1 MWGPLK
7 ITRMTESQLTPVSA
21 TDDTA
26 TADSPDDAEQAVR
39 AAVHAGLPS
48 AIADLAQLVRI
59 PSVSWSAFDPA
70 NVRRSADAVA
80 ALLTETGVFD
90 RVEVKQAPI
99 PSRGDDGGNEALGQ
113 PAVLATRGAR
123 NGRPTVLLYAHHDVQ
138 PEGDA
143 ADWETPPFEPTVRGD
158 RLYGRGAADDKAGVM
173 SHVATVR
180 ALHEA
185 LGDDLDLGLAVF
197 IEGEEEFGSRSFSNF
212 LQQNSAALAA
222 DVIVVADSDNV
233 DVDTPALT
241 VSLRGNVTFRL
252 TVSTLEHASHSGMY
266 GGAAPDAMLAA
277 VRLLATLHDD
287 DGAVAVEGLRS
298 YTEAAE
304 PPAFSE
310 EKLAED
316 AAFLPG
322 VRSIGRGPILSR
334 MWSQPTITVTGIDA
348 PSVANASNTLLP
360 SVSVRISSRVA
371 PGQPAREA
379 YEALERHL
387 RAHAPFG
394 ADIAIDDIDLGDPFL
409 VDTAGWAAS
418 EAKRAMT
425 DAWGAEAVETGIGGS
440 IPFIADLVREFPEA
454 QILVTGV
461 EDPDTRAHS
470 PNESLHLGV
479 FKRAVLAEALL
490 LARLNA
496 RES

>member
-26 TADSPDDAEQAVR
+26 APDSPDGVEQEVR

-70 NVRRSADAVA
+70 NLRRSADAVA

-99 PSRGDDGGNEALGQ
+99 PSRSDDGGAEALGQ
-113 PAVLATRGAR
+113 PAVLATRAAR

-158 RLYGRGAADDKAGVM
+158 RLYGRGAADDKAGVI

-252 TVSTLEHASHSGMY
+252 TVSTLGHASHSGMY

-298 YTEAAE
+298 YTGAAE

-310 EKLAED
+310 EELAED

-394 ADIAIDDIDLGDPFL
+394 AVIAIDDVDLGDPFL

-490 LARLNA
+490 LTRLNA